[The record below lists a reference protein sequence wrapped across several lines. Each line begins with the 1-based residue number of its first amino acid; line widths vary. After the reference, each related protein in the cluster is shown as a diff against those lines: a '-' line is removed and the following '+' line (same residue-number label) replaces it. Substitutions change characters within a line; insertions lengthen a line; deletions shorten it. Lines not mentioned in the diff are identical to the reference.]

1 MDIGH
6 VTMYNDGLERIDLD
20 PMIIVSAC
28 LVGLRCR
35 YDGSSCSFSGAV
47 DLVRQGLAI
56 PVCPEQL
63 GGLSTP
69 RPPCEIVN
77 GRVLTE
83 LGGDMTDFFL
93 RGVEEALS
101 IVDMLPV
108 KMALLKEKSPSCGV
122 ASVYDGSFSGSLREG
137 QGLFAAALYRK
148 GVAVFSENNFII
160 ENIINNPK
168 RGI

>member
-1 MDIGH
+1 
-6 VTMYNDGLERIDLD
+6 MYNDSLERIDWD

-28 LVGLRCR
+28 LIGLRCR
-35 YDGSSCSFSGAV
+35 YDGSSCSFNGAI
-47 DLVRQGLAI
+47 DLMRRGLAI

-69 RPPCEIVN
+69 RFPCEIVD

-83 LGGDMTDFFL
+83 SGVDMTGFFL

-122 ASVYDGSFSGSLREG
+122 SSVYDGSFSGFLRGG
-137 QGLFAAALYRK
+137 QGLFASALSRR
-148 GVAVFSENNFII
+148 GIAIFSENDFVAGKL
-160 ENIINNPK
+160 INNPK